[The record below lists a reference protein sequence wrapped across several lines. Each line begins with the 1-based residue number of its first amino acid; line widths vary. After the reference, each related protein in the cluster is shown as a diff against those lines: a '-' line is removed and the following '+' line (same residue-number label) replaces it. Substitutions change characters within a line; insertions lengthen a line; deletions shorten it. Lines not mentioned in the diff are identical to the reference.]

1 MLDAKAM
8 LGAAGSRVQLLG
20 VDANPAATSIE
31 DVWSYSELHGM
42 LRQWQ
47 FLTGSLA
54 QLRRVWR
61 AYGIE
66 AQIERGEVAHT
77 PALFVIDP
85 QGGFASC
92 T

>member
-1 MLDAKAM
+1 MPSDA
-8 LGAAGSRVQLLG
+8 GRGRGSQVQLLG

-31 DVWSYSELHGM
+31 DVRSYSELHGM

-54 QLRRVWR
+54 QLRRVWQ
-61 AYGIE
+61 AYADRGRRF
-66 AQIERGEVAHT
+66 ERGQIAHT

-85 QGGFASC
+85 QGTIASS